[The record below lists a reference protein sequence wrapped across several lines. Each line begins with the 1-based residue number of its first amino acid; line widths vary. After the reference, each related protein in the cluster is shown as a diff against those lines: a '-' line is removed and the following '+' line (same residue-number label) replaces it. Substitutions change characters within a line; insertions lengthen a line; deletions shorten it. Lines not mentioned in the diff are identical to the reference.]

1 MASIP
6 SSLFQRSLLLL
17 TQRQKPLCL
26 DKLKLA
32 TNWRNNTIYHLYSY
46 HLERDKGWNNRYIHV
61 YVRIYPRYILGYA
74 TFDSFFFHVIF
85 SILIS
90 GSRWCTMTNKKTVTS
105 VFLFSAGLERPAKAL
120 KENNRTIVT
129 RLVRVI
135 HARIFSSFSRFRF
148 TRDEK
153 KRSFPQP

>member
-1 MASIP
+1 
-6 SSLFQRSLLLL
+6 
-17 TQRQKPLCL
+17 
-26 DKLKLA
+26 
-32 TNWRNNTIYHLYSY
+32 
-46 HLERDKGWNNRYIHV
+46 
-61 YVRIYPRYILGYA
+61 
-74 TFDSFFFHVIF
+74 
-85 SILIS
+85 
-90 GSRWCTMTNKKTVTS
+90 MTNKKTVTS